1 MSQLPLSPP
10 ANIVLLSA
18 GLLVSA
24 LAVVA
29 STHHVREGYA
39 RLQDLELR
47 RWELQEQYTR
57 LLLEVNTW
65 AAPHRIIDLVA
76 KRSDLLTVTQGA
88 QWQRVPIIKALIDD
102 DFPVLDTN
110 SPPTLP
116 RDPKGVLVLAQ
127 LRVALNEVAR
137 VVELRF
143 MPILAHWAYH
153 IVGEGAEVSEV
164 YDPDGVVEFAALPST
179 TLPDGRPVTVLCS
192 TRALPARA
200 RAPYRFTLQIPGP
213 FGPQTLIPVLPAPG
227 PDFVSLADPGSA
239 APRFQSN
246 IYVSIA

>member
-1 MSQLPLSPP
+1 MFQE
-10 ANIVLLSA
+10 VLRLVLRHGYYDPEPIPVTVVQDDA
-18 GLLVSA
+18 GLFMASGLVIR
-24 LAVVA
+24 A
-29 STHHVREGYA
+29 SDWGWHILTDRDDFPEEIT
-39 RLQDLELR
+39 L
-47 RWELQEQYTR
+47 
-57 LLLEVNTW
+57 
-65 AAPHRIIDLVA
+65 DLVA

-88 QWQRVPIIKALIDD
+88 QWQRVPIIEALIDD
-102 DFPVLDTN
+102 DFPVLDTD

-116 RDPKGVLVLAQ
+116 RDPKGALVLAH

-137 VVELRF
+137 VIELRF

-200 RAPYRFTLQIPGP
+200 RAPYRFALRIPGP

-239 APRFQSN
+239 TPRVQSN
-246 IYVSIA
+246 IYVSIV